1 MTEIMDFLLE
11 QWIFSGTL
19 IALIALFIYGEK
31 PKKYQIIDTNG
42 AVTLMDDDDLIILD
56 IREGKERTAGFI
68 NKATH
73 IPMAQVKDKLDTLDK
88 NKKILTYCK
97 SGMRSKSTAELLCKN
112 KFDNVYSLKGCFDAW
127 KSAGLPID
135 K

>member
-11 QWIFSGTL
+11 QWMFSGTL
-19 IALIALFIYGEK
+19 IVLIALFIYGEK
-31 PKKYQIIDTNG
+31 PKKYQIIDTN
-42 AVTLMDDDDLIILD
+42 AVVTLMDGDDLIILD

-68 NKATH
+68 NKAIH
-73 IPMAQVKDKLDTLDK
+73 IPMAQVKNKLDTLDK

-97 SGMRSKSTAELLCKN
+97 SGTRSKSTAELLCKN
-112 KFDNVYSLKGCFDAW
+112 QFDNVYSLKGGFDAW